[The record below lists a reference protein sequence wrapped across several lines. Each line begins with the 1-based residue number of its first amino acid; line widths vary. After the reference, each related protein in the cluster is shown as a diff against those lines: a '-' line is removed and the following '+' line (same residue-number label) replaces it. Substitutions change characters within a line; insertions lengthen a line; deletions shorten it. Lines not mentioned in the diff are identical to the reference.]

1 MAATWRSEESPQRL
15 HTHRSGGLQL
25 ATAWRS
31 THQRPSFPHTVRELL
46 SSCPVVVLGGE
57 CLSPLSASVQRKL
70 LKCFVYMARMVSFN
84 SAFSG
89 SCGVTVEPLLKLKLG
104 RNNFSTR
111 GVSQDSWGSVK
122 KN

>member
-1 MAATWRSEESPQRL
+1 MAATWRSGESPQRL

-46 SSCPVVVLGGE
+46 SSRPVVILGGE

-70 LKCFVYMARMVSFN
+70 LRVFRLH
-84 SAFSG
+84 G
-89 SCGVTVEPLLKLKLG
+89 QDGVVQQCILRKL
-104 RNNFSTR
+104 R
-111 GVSQDSWGSVK
+111 G
-122 KN
+122 NR